1 MKKLNRDEKAVS
13 PVIGVMLMIVVTVIL
28 AASVSSFSSS
38 VTQVEKAPIG
48 VFQAEIL
55 KAGGWDDHIS
65 FRYLS
70 GDRIPSSELSIIFI
84 ANGSMTE
91 VLPNS
96 VNTKYSYTN
105 FTTNV
110 TTHYNYTSPWKFVP
124 GSVPSSHPEVNFGNY
139 TIMPGITFKGNY
151 VGAGTDD
158 VHAMIKNW
166 DDLTTDSI
174 VTVKMVHNPSGRVIW
189 QADVSVTG

>member
-1 MKKLNRDEKAVS
+1 MKKKLIRDEKAVS

-38 VTQVEKAPIG
+38 VANVEKAPSG

-55 KAGGWDDHIS
+55 KAGGDNDHIS

-96 VNTKYSYTN
+96 VNTNYSWYGS
-105 FTTNV
+105 V
-110 TTHYNYTSPWKFVP
+110 YNYTSPWKFVP
-124 GSVPSSHPEVNFGNY
+124 GSLPAYHPEVNFGNY
-139 TIMPGITFKGNY
+139 TIMPGITFKGSY
-151 VGAGTDD
+151 AMGATGTDD
-158 VHAMIKNW
+158 VHAMIQNW
-166 DDLTTDSI
+166 DDLITDSI
-174 VTVKMVHNPSGRVIW
+174 VTVKMVHTPSGRVIW
-189 QADVSVTG
+189 QADVPVTG

>member
-1 MKKLNRDEKAVS
+1 MKKLKRDEKAVS

-55 KAGGWDDHIS
+55 KAGGWGDHIS

-70 GDRIPSSELSIIFI
+70 GDRIPSSELTMIFI
-84 ANGSMTE
+84 ANGTMTE

-96 VNTKYSYTN
+96 VNTKYNWYGKD
-105 FTTNV
+105 
-110 TTHYNYTSPWKFVP
+110 YNYTSPWKFVP
-124 GSVPSSHPEVNFGNY
+124 GSLPSDHPEVNFGNY

-151 VGAGTDD
+151 AMGATGTDD